1 MKFLETN
8 FVDYT
13 NKCEKINL
21 HKEIIPLLKNINLE
35 NKNNISNLIFY
46 GPSGTGKYTQAL
58 NLIKQFSPTKLKYER
73 KINFDFNKKLEYVFK
88 ISDVHFEIDM
98 ELLGCHAK
106 MLWNDIYY
114 RIIDII
120 STQTTQN
127 IFIICKNFH
136 CIHSELLEI
145 FYSYMQTL
153 EHKNIDLTYILI
165 TEQIGFIPDNILCRC
180 NIIPIAR
187 PTKKKYSTIVK
198 YQIGKDIKLNKI
210 NNIKNLFLKETQ
222 LLNPQKEV
230 CNVIINIIR
239 DYKNLNFLLLRDK
252 LYNIFIYH
260 LDLNECMWD
269 IFKAIVI
276 EYKIEQEKID
286 ELLIEMH
293 KFYKFYNNNYR
304 PIYHLEKF
312 VLILCKEAHGL

>member
-13 NKCEKINL
+13 NKCEKNNL
-21 HKEIIPLLKNINLE
+21 HKEIIPIIKNMN
-35 NKNNISNLIFY
+35 NDKKNDIGNIIFY

-58 NLIKQFSPTKLKYER
+58 NLIKNFSPTKLKYER
-73 KINFDFNKKLEYVFK
+73 KINFDFNKKLEYIFK
-88 ISDVHFEIDM
+88 VSDVHFEIDM

-106 MLWNDIYY
+106 LLWNDIYH
-114 RIIDII
+114 RILDIV
-120 STQTTQN
+120 STQTPQKA
-127 IFIICKNFH
+127 FIICKNFQ

-153 EHKNIDLTYILI
+153 EHKNINLTYVFI

-180 NIIPIAR
+180 NIIPVKR
-187 PTKKKYSTIVK
+187 PTKKQYSSIVK
-198 YQIGKDIKLNKI
+198 YQLGKNIELNKI

-222 LLNPQKEV
+222 LLDPQKEV
-230 CNVIINIIR
+230 CNAIISIIR

-252 LYNIFIYH
+252 LYDIFVYH
-260 LDLNECMWD
+260 LDLNGCMWE
-269 IFKAIVI
+269 IFKEITI
-276 EYKIEQEKID
+276 EYNISQEKIG